1 MSTRTRTRG
10 RGRRDNQKAAR
21 ALAEWARHG
30 FSRAT
35 EGQIADTYKVAA
47 RTLWRWK
54 DALDTDAELS
64 ALFRDRLNDYINGH
78 WADDL
83 DATIRAS
90 ITRMLELIETCDDL
104 TKVTEAFTAL
114 SEVALTREVLSGTA
128 NEDAFTPAG
137 AAAEGRSDS
146 PRTFN

>member
-1 MSTRTRTRG
+1 MSTCTRG

-35 EGQIADTYKVAA
+35 EGQIADTYEVAA

-54 DALDTDAELS
+54 DALDTDHELS
-64 ALFRDRLNDYINGH
+64 ALFRDRLNDHINGH
-78 WADDL
+78 WADQL

-90 ITRMLELIETCDDL
+90 IARMADLIQTSDDL
-104 TKVTEAFTAL
+104 TKVTEAFVAL
-114 SEVALTREVLSGTA
+114 SEVALTREVLHGATH
-128 NEDAFTPAG
+128 EDTFTPAG
-137 AAAEGRSDS
+137 VAAEGRSGS
-146 PRTFN
+146 PRPLN